1 MDYYFGLLQII
12 GIHALLG
19 WSAYILLLT
28 GQLSLAQVGFFAIGA
43 YVAGILTTMFS
54 FHILPALFIGSI
66 IAGIFAFLVGFPAL
80 RIRGLMLVVATIAF
94 TQFTS
99 LFFFNVHWQK
109 EVDGVL
115 VGPDS
120 TQGFREI
127 RFFAANGW
135 DTLDVTIFIWLFV
148 IAVMGLLWW
157 IDNSRAGAVLRAVGE
172 DELAAQSVGI
182 NLTSAK
188 VLAMTTGGI
197 IAGLSGGLYAHSATY
212 VDHLTFSILLATFA
226 IAYPIIGGI
235 NNVFGTLAAVI
246 MIQGLLVEG
255 LRFLGDWRN
264 LLFGL
269 LIILVMNLKP
279 NGILDAPLVNKI
291 KRLTKHLLSKKHLT
305 AQEKSHNAES

>member
-80 RIRGLMLVVATIAF
+80 HIRGLMLVVATIAF

-291 KRLTKHLLSKKHLT
+291 KLLTKHLLSKKHLT